1 MARFVATTKSS
12 MYIFWPTTHGTR
24 AGARARASVAAAA
37 SRARSWSRTTSGRA
51 RTTNSIDSKSGER
64 SSAAWQRATASHWY
78 AKWSFSRYCSEPQV
92 AAP

>member
-24 AGARARASVAAAA
+24 AGARARAIVAAAA
-37 SRARSWSRTTSGRA
+37 SRARSRSRTTSGRA
-51 RTTNSIDSKSGER
+51 RTTSSIDSKSGER

-78 AKWSFSRYCSEPQV
+78 AKCSFSRYCSEPQV